1 MAMITV
7 NVLICTLFTLPVV
20 VLFCVQT
27 KNLFSNR
34 TTMERLS
41 KSGAATAVGD
51 QKLRLINS
59 GLQNDKRIIV
69 DTYRR

>member
-1 MAMITV
+1 MAMITL
-7 NVLICTLFTLPVV
+7 NVLICTLFTLPVF

-27 KNLFSNR
+27 KNMCSNR

-59 GLQNDKRIIV
+59 GLKDDKRIIV